1 MENIQERIDEI
12 YNKNSKIPFMQSKD
26 ILKLGYTIGLDDA
39 TLNKTDNVCHNESD
53 NNINDKSNNNIKN
66 NDNDIA
72 CTSKELI
79 AHMTEK
85 IETDKIIKQ
94 QVKQQVDNIKK
105 ELVKQHE
112 NKSNIKILETQ
123 VNITGRILNY
133 INIHHDIVE
142 IYDYIKN
149 LNKEF
154 QEKYYWV
161 NRVNNT

>member
-142 IYDYIKN
+142 IYDYIKD